1 MKILITTF
9 TFFPN
14 KDGVAIACASL
25 CDFLVKSGHK
35 VYVATSLVPGTS
47 SNSRSQGIRI
57 RRFAIYNSR
66 LPGSSDLEK
75 GKYLRYLI
83 TEDFDLIINQNWDS
97 WTTEL
102 FLEVSKTLRAKC
114 ILVSHG
120 LAKHIFHFHRKPFWG
135 FGQWFR
141 GLLWS
146 FSCLPALIRAHDHFV
161 FLQCHAD
168 LRRFLD
174 VGICRLFVPK
184 QIHFIPNSISD
195 LYQAKGH
202 PFFRRRHFPGI
213 RFLFVYVANFCD
225 RKDQTRAIRI
235 FAASGV
241 PYSALVLIGSEKNE
255 YSQLMTKDANALGR
269 HLSRNSQSVH
279 IFTGLSRKKIFE
291 MISAA
296 DALLLTAKEE
306 TMPLVLIES
315 MAFKKP
321 WISTISGCIDKMEG
335 GLACSTDAQL
345 SDAIRRISKSKKL
358 RRSLV
363 AKGTRAY
370 AKYYSPE
377 AFALRWGKLIEGMFS
392 PQRPKSEF
400 LS

>member
-47 SNSRSQGIRI
+47 SNSRSQGIYI

-66 LPGSSDLEK
+66 LPESSDLEK

-102 FLEVSKTLRAKC
+102 FLEVSKKLRAKC

-146 FSCLPALIRAHDHFV
+146 FSYLPRLIKAHSHFV
-161 FLQCHAD
+161 FLSDHPD

-174 VGICRLFVPK
+174 VAICRLFVPK
-184 QIHFIPNSISD
+184 RIHFIANSISD
-195 LYQAKGH
+195 LRRTKVR
-202 PFFRRRHFPGI
+202 PFSRRRRLLGD
-213 RFLFVYVANFCD
+213 RFLLVCVANFCQH
-225 RKDQTRAIRI
+225 KDQIRAIRV
-235 FAASGV
+235 FATAGV
-241 PYSALVLIGSEKNE
+241 PHSSLIFIGSENNA
-255 YSQLMTKDANALGR
+255 YSQLMRREANSLQKY
-269 HLSRNSQSVH
+269 LSHNSQSIH
-279 IFTGLSRKKIFE
+279 IFTGFSRKRTFE
-291 MISAA
+291 IISAA
-296 DALLLTAKEE
+296 DAFLLTAKEE
-306 TMPLVLIES
+306 VMPLVLIEA
-315 MAFKKP
+315 MALKKP
-321 WISTISGCIDKMEG
+321 WISTTSGCIDKMEG
-335 GLACSTDAQL
+335 GIRCSTDYQL
-345 SDAIRRISKSKKL
+345 IQAVRILSQSKKL
-358 RRSLV
+358 RQSLV
-363 AKGTRAY
+363 AEGTHAY

-377 AFALRWGKLIEGMFS
+377 AFSRCWKDLIDQMFS
-392 PQRPKSEF
+392 PQNPKSE
-400 LS
+400 S